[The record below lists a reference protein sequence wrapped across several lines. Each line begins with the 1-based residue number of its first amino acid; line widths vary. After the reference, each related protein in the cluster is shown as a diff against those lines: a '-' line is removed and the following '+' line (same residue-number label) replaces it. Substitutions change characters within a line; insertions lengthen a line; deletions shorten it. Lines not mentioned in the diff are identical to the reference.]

1 MIIKRSRSLLVEMH
15 DWYIDKDGERKT
27 KNPNSYPNCFTVR
40 PSLNCYMPGNL
51 HSLAN
56 LYSLQAAEDGGHASK
71 QKADVYAKR
80 ASELQ
85 KKILDSLWHYPAPD
99 DAFVFYKKR
108 GSIDDPFSILAL
120 PGTTCTREVLSIS

>member
-1 MIIKRSRSLLVEMH
+1 M
-15 DWYIDKDGERKT
+15 Y
-27 KNPNSYPNCFTVR
+27 
-40 PSLNCYMPGNL
+40 GNL

-56 LYSLQAAEDGGHASK
+56 LYSLQAAEDGDHSSK

-85 KKILDSLWHYPAPD
+85 QNILDSLWHHPSPE

-108 GSIDDPFSILAL
+108 GSIDDPFFYSRLAGDNL
-120 PGTTCTREVLSIS
+120 HTEVLSIS